1 VRAGFLEP
9 LVRRGGADV
18 SLVNVTRGTTVAA
31 RIEAAFDSGS
41 RNRGLL
47 GRDRMPE
54 GRALVLAP
62 CSSVH
67 TFFMRFALDL
77 LFVARNGRVKKAKR
91 AVAPWRI
98 ALAPGSFAVV
108 EVAPGTVDRS
118 GTRPGDF
125 LEVRR
130 PEAV

>member
-1 VRAGFLEP
+1 MTAGFLEP
-9 LVRRGGADV
+9 LVRPDGADL

-31 RIEAAFDSGS
+31 RIEAAFDPGS

-47 GRDRMPE
+47 GRDGLPD
-54 GRALVLAP
+54 GRVLVLAP

-77 LFVARNGRVKKAKR
+77 LFVSRDGRVKKARR

-108 EVAPGTVDRS
+108 EAAPGTVDRS
-118 GTRPGDF
+118 GTQPGDY
-125 LEVRR
+125 LELRR